1 MATTARSKALKHLS
15 GKELKGYAGK
25 KDTLES
31 MREVLH
37 TRKGYYKE
45 DVAKGGK
52 FYKKD

>member
-1 MATTARSKALKHLS
+1 MMSSKSKALKHLS

-25 KDTLES
+25 KDTLAS
-31 MREVLH
+31 MDAILH

-52 FYKKD
+52 FYKK